1 MTTETITEPETK
13 PKLDDGAPLDQW
25 PPVAHLI
32 YAKDRPA
39 REGTIAMC
47 GAKLMGL
54 DLGLLG
60 RDGARFKVCAKCEEI
75 ARKEL
80 GL

>member
-1 MTTETITEPETK
+1 MSTETITEPEVK
-13 PKLDDGAPLDQW
+13 PSEPLDQW

-32 YAKDRPA
+32 REKDRPA
-39 REGTIAMC
+39 KEGTIAMC

-60 RDGARFKVCAKCEEI
+60 RDGARFKICSKCEEI

>member
-1 MTTETITEPETK
+1 MSTETITEPETK

-25 PPVAHLI
+25 PPVAHLLR
-32 YAKDRPA
+32 KEDLPA
-39 REGTIAMC
+39 RPGSIAMC
-47 GAKLMGL
+47 GAKLMGEH
-54 DLGLLG
+54 LGLLG
-60 RDGARFKVCAKCEEI
+60 NDGARFKICSKCEEI